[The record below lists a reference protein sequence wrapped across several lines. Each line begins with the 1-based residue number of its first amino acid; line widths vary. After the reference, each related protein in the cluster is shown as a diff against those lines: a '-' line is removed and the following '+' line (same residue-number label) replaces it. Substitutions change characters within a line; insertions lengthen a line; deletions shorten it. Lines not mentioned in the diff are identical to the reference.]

1 MLEPVAPSLNDC
13 AHHWILMAPSGN
25 STNGTCKH
33 CGETRQFNDAN
44 QAPGRYSH
52 RTKAKT

>member
-1 MLEPVAPSLNDC
+1 MPDPVASPLNDC

-52 RTKAKT
+52 RTKAKP

>member
-1 MLEPVAPSLNDC
+1 MLEPVAPVNEC

-25 STNGTCKH
+25 STAGTCKH
-33 CGETRQFNDAN
+33 CGENRQFNDAN

-52 RTKAKT
+52 RTKAKTT